1 MSVRTLALG
10 LALVALSLGAW
21 KVFAPR
27 AQATSQEAANDVSA
41 MLATTSQAAFTGA
54 SASLEIQ
61 RRATGSYTGAHVAAN
76 MSLVRADAAG
86 YCVQTTVGSSVQ
98 HLAGPGGTPAAGPC

>member
-10 LALVALSLGAW
+10 LAFVALAVGAW

-27 AQATSQEAANDVSA
+27 AEATSREAADDVSA

-61 RRATGSYTGAHVAAN
+61 RRATGSYAGAHVAAN

-86 YCVQTTVGSSVQ
+86 YCVQTTVGSAVQ

>member
-10 LALVALSLGAW
+10 LALVALALGAW

-27 AQATSQEAANDVSA
+27 AEATSRVSA

-61 RRATGSYTGAHVAAN
+61 RRTTGSYAGAHLAAN
-76 MSLVRADAAG
+76 MSLARADATG

-98 HLAGPGGTPAAGPC
+98 HLAGPGGAPAAGPC